1 MSRTPSPPRRYRS
14 ALAACVIA
22 LALAGCSSDG
32 AGGGDAS
39 PEDAAT
45 KRVAAAGISFE
56 VPASWK
62 EVDPEERAED
72 MGGDMGEDSA
82 LSEYADQLGIAPD
95 QLEQALGG
103 LDLVLVSGEDEPPG
117 NLNVVRVAGRMPTDR
132 LAERDISRVGGD
144 VHEIHREQTGLGET
158 LIVVYEL
165 DVNGTRVPVQTIYA
179 DAADGLVSISFGS
192 ADDETA
198 EDLADGVLDTL
209 REAG

>member
-1 MSRTPSPPRRYRS
+1 MSRTPSPPRRCRS
-14 ALAACVIA
+14 ALAAGVIA
-22 LALAGCSSDG
+22 LALAGCSFDDG
-32 AGGGDAS
+32 TGGGDGS
-39 PEDAAT
+39 PEEAAT

-56 VPASWK
+56 VPASWE
-62 EVDPEERAED
+62 EVDPEERAE
-72 MGGDMGEDSA
+72 DMGEDSA

-132 LAERDISRVGGD
+132 LAARDISRVGGD